1 MIKIYFIFLA
11 IIALTLGFI
20 NKPQEKNVVSPDEIV
35 YIEVEVDG
43 YCKRPGTYKIPEKIS
58 KEQLLS
64 LVGVYESAIYKDFT
78 IANGTYILFYEPP
91 TNPIVIS
98 KASLEEL
105 DSLPGIGE
113 VKAQTILD
121 YLANNQVFDTWD
133 EFFDLVKI
141 RDEDAKFKIKSAAV
155 LR

>member
-11 IIALTLGFI
+11 IIVLTLGFI
-20 NKPQEKNVVSPDEIV
+20 NKPQEKNVVSPEEIV

-43 YCKRPGTYKIPEKIS
+43 YCKRPGTYKIPEKTS

-78 IANGTYILFYEPP
+78 IANGTYILFYEQP

-155 LR
+155 LS